1 MSKAKNVLAATM
13 ILLPLI
19 VVAVV
24 KFGPAFLPKVK
35 ISSVAIL
42 PAHVYAPG
50 QYNYMIDDAP
60 NRIRETL
67 ATIPDLRIQR
77 TPLPREVGE
86 ADRDLVKLA
95 GMVGG
100 ADVLVQPTLTLDEGI
115 LELDLEAVDPVNKQ
129 VIYNEIFDSP
139 LNQYAQMIQSAATAL
154 KHAIER

>member
-60 NRIRETL
+60 NRIREAL

-77 TPLPREVGE
+77 TPLPNEVGE

-115 LELDLEAVDPVNKQ
+115 LELDLEAIDPVNKQ